1 MATII
6 KLYDDPDPNELKLK
20 AEIDKAIVSYQDYP
34 IKGITYFDLNPIYKD
49 SMLRMMLTK
58 LCHDI
63 MSSTDSSL
71 KPLWR
76 NSYDYIAVVESR
88 GFLMGSILAEI
99 FRKGLI
105 LLRSKPGR
113 LPGETSIVKH
123 TLEYGESQMEV
134 QNGEGTVLI
143 FDDVLATGGTAT
155 AAAEVLTKGGYT
167 PISALFPLELAYCN
181 PEFDLPYQSILK
193 YEE

>member
-6 KLYDDPDPNELKLK
+6 KLYDDPDPNELRLK
-20 AEIDKAIVSYQDYP
+20 AEIDQAIISYEDYP
-34 IKGITYFDLNPIYKD
+34 IKGITYFDLNPIYKEP
-49 SMLRMMLTK
+49 MLRMMLTK
-58 LCHDI
+58 LCHDVL
-63 MSSTDSSL
+63 SSNDTSL
-71 KPLWR
+71 KPLWH

-134 QNGEGTVLI
+134 QNGQGTVLI

-181 PEFDLPYQSILK
+181 PQFDLPYQSILK

>member
-6 KLYDDPDPNELKLK
+6 KLYDDPDPNELRLK
-20 AEIDKAIVSYQDYP
+20 AEIDQAIISYEDYP
-34 IKGITYFDLNPIYKD
+34 IKGITYFDLNPIYKEP
-49 SMLRMMLTK
+49 MLRMMLTK
-58 LCHDI
+58 LCHDVL
-63 MSSTDSSL
+63 SSNDTSL
-71 KPLWR
+71 KPLWH

-134 QNGEGTVLI
+134 QNGQGTVLI

-155 AAAEVLTKGGYT
+155 AAAEVLIKGGYT
-167 PISALFPLELAYCN
+167 PVSALFPLELKYCN
-181 PEFDLPYQSILK
+181 PDFNLPYQSILK

>member
-20 AEIDKAIVSYQDYP
+20 SEIDQAIVSYEDYP
-34 IKGITYFDLNPIYKD
+34 IKGITYFDLNPIYKEP
-49 SMLRMMLTK
+49 MLRMMLTK
-58 LCHDI
+58 LCHDVLA
-63 MSSTDSSL
+63 SNDSKL
-71 KPLWR
+71 KPLWH

-167 PISALFPLELAYCN
+167 PVSALFPLELEYCN
-181 PEFDLPYQSILK
+181 PDFNLPYQSILK